1 MSDFLQLWRILLLAI
16 FLGWGWGAQAQTCA
30 NIFASGAQ
38 SHSASGF
45 LELGFNARIQNS
57 GTSLKVPQLLDNAGG
72 NSCVTAKC
80 TATGT
85 FNSQVNYA
93 IPAGNGSDGAINVA
107 QQTTATRA
115 AGQYTTV
122 NIQSDA
128 TLTFSASGG
137 KYYMSSLTSGFNSKI
152 NFAPGDYYINGNM
165 TIGNQNAI
173 SITGNQPVRIF
184 VNGQVTV
191 GFQIPFNNSNPG
203 NLLIYAKNSITI
215 DQNVKFPGY
224 LYSQTGDIT
233 IKFLSEVTGGVS
245 AAGRITLT
253 ESRIIYNNA
262 ANTSD
267 FGALCGAAPSIN
279 NFNINVGTGVAS
291 TCNDFSVTISA
302 RDGNNNVLTGYTGTI
317 TLTTSTNRGVWK
329 TTGTASDTYGTLTP
343 SGTDNGQATYK
354 FTTQDAGDIKI
365 LLDNRSAQT
374 LTIRVADGGVNS
386 TSAAVTF
393 SANAFIIESADPL
406 GDDVVAGRQ
415 HIFKAKMMT
424 QDTSSPTKVCR
435 VATNYNVSNLRMWRT
450 RDAADPASA
459 AAPTAVG
466 STSVSLPTSQP
477 AANNINLTF
486 TEGVATFYLRTTD
499 VGKYRINLADT
510 SNSFA
515 STTIMGASVDAVVVR
530 PFGIKI
536 AVSGNP
542 VASGGSGSRFR
553 KAGEVFTVLVT
564 AVAWQDADDL
574 DNNGIPDFH
583 NDLNPGNNSNL
594 QDNDPVVSFGKEIP
608 PEGIT
613 ISSEHF
619 LPAPGVNAGLSGSTN
634 FTAFAAGSAST
645 GNISYGEVG
654 IIEIAASI
662 TDNNYMGI
670 GNTRSAKIVGRSG
683 YVGRFSP
690 DHFRLSNLAVTPTC
704 NAVLPYSYLGE
715 NFPVAATVT
724 PYSVNGSV
732 LQNYKGDFEK
742 FNENNALAMFDAVD
756 LTSSVNLKSRLTSP
770 SPVSVYAWSNGV
782 LTAMPSFNIGRQAT
796 PDGPFT
802 QVRMGFKPEDA
813 DGVTLRSVDL
823 NLDVNNDGIG
833 DSARVGDAFRLRY
846 GRLRLDDSYGP
857 ETANLPVIFRTEYW
871 DGSGW
876 RQHREDSCTKIAA
889 SRIRYPG
896 GPINLLANRT
906 TVVSGGSTTGVYANL
921 DATAVNFS
929 AGDAGHYFT
938 APGAGN
944 TGSVAVQVDLTDY
957 PWLRFDWNGDGN
969 YGDTSLP
976 TAQFTFGNYRGHD
989 RVLYWFESMGN

>member
-1 MSDFLQLWRILLLAI
+1 MSDFLQLSRILLFAV

-38 SHSASGF
+38 SHSASGV
-45 LELGFNARIQNS
+45 LDLKFNARIQNS

-85 FNSQVNYA
+85 FNSPVNYA
-93 IPAGNGSDGAINVA
+93 IPSGNGSNGAINVA

-122 NIQSDA
+122 NIQQDA
-128 TLTFSASGG
+128 TLTFSTSGG

-152 NFAPGDYYINGNM
+152 NFAPGDYYINGNL
-165 TIGNQNAI
+165 TIGNQNTI
-173 SITGNQPVRIF
+173 SVTGTQPVRIF

-191 GFQIPFNNSNPG
+191 GFQVVFNNSNPG
-203 NLLIYAKNSITI
+203 NLVIYAKNSITL
-215 DQNVKFPGY
+215 DQNVKYAGY
-224 LYSQTGDIT
+224 LYSQTGDVT
-233 IKFLSEVTGGVS
+233 INFLSEVTGGVS

-253 ESRIIYNNA
+253 ESKIIYSNA

-279 NFNINVGTGVAS
+279 NFNINIGTGVAS
-291 TCNDFSVTISA
+291 TCNDFPVTISA

-317 TLTTSTNRGVWK
+317 TLTTSTNRGLWKK
-329 TTGTASDTYGTLTP
+329 TTTAADAYGTLTP
-343 SGTDNGQATYK
+343 SGTDSGQATYT
-354 FTTQDAGDIKI
+354 FTAQDSGDIK
-365 LLDNRSAQT
+365 LFLDNQHAQT

-386 TSAAVTF
+386 TSAAVAF
-393 SANAFIIESADPL
+393 SANAFVIENTDSL
-406 GDDVVAGRQ
+406 GEDVVAGRP
-415 HIFKAKMMT
+415 HTFNVKMMT
-424 QDTSSPTKVCR
+424 QDVSSPTKVCR

-466 STSVSLPTSQP
+466 STSASLPSSQP

-486 TEGVATFYLRTTD
+486 TNGIAPFSLRTTD
-499 VGKYRINLADT
+499 VGKYALNLADT

-515 STTIMGASVDAVVVR
+515 STTITGSSSTLVVR

-536 AVSGNP
+536 TVSGNP
-542 VASGGSGSRFR
+542 AASSGSGTRFR
-553 KAGEVFTVLVT
+553 KAGEAFTVLVT
-564 AVAWQDADDL
+564 AVAWQSADDL

-583 NDLNPGNNSNL
+583 NDLDPGNNSNL

-608 PEGIT
+608 PEGIS
-613 ISSEHF
+613 ISSEHL
-619 LPAPGVNAGLSGSTN
+619 LPTPGTNAGLSGSTN
-634 FTAFAAGSAST
+634 FSAFAAGSASA

-654 IIEIAASI
+654 IIEIAARI
-662 TDNNYMGI
+662 TDNDYMGI
-670 GNTRSAKIVGRSG
+670 GNIRSAKIIGKSGR
-683 YVGRFSP
+683 VGRFSP
-690 DHFRLSNLAVTPTC
+690 DHFRLSNLAMTPTC

-715 NFPVAATVT
+715 NFPLVATVT
-724 PYSVNGSV
+724 PYNVNGSV

-756 LTSSVNLKSRLTSP
+756 LTSGINLKSRLTSP
-770 SPVSVYAWSNGV
+770 SPVSVYAWNNGV
-782 LTAMPSFNIGRQAT
+782 LTAAPSLNIGRQAT
-796 PDGPFT
+796 PDGPFA
-802 QVRMGFKPEDA
+802 QVRMGFKPVDA
-813 DGVTLRSVDL
+813 DGVTLRSADL
-823 NLDVNNDGIG
+823 NLDVNNDGTG

-857 ETANLPVIFRTEYW
+857 ETAILPVIFRTEYW

-876 RQHREDSCTKIAA
+876 RRHHEDSCTKIAA
-889 SRIRYPG
+889 SSIRYPG

-906 TVVSGGSTTGVYANL
+906 TAVGAGSTTGVYANL
-921 DATAVNFS
+921 DATAVNFT
-929 AGDAGHYFT
+929 AGDAGHHFT

-944 TGSVAVQVDLTDY
+944 TGSVAVQVDLTNY

-989 RVLYWFESMGN
+989 RVLYWFESMRN